1 MFYTS
6 YKISFLELVQHPV
19 LASLIALKWKKV
31 QKYFAIQSGI
41 FLAFVLFYSFFL
53 IYLFNQEKKP
63 EPTIYIMD
71 NNILMAKFH
80 QPFVI
85 CELVLV
91 LLTAFLIF
99 FDLYQV

>member
-63 EPTIYIMD
+63 EPTMY
-71 NNILMAKFH
+71 ILMAKFH

>member
-19 LASLIALKWKKV
+19 LASLIELKWKKV

-63 EPTIYIMD
+63 EPTMY
-71 NNILMAKFH
+71 ILMAKFH